1 MPELYSI
8 PTTSSVNSPA
18 GQAVQTQE
26 TVQAQEALQ
35 VSQAKQVEDAA
46 RAREAKAKQAADER
60 GDARFE
66 IKRYTARYRMDAGQL
81 NIQILD
87 SDGRLVRTVPPNE
100 LLRALQGE
108 FKNRR
113 LDWQG

>member
-1 MPELYSI
+1 MTELYAI
-8 PTTSSVNSPA
+8 PTTGSVNSSA
-18 GQAVQTQE
+18 GQAVQSQDNA
-26 TVQAQEALQ
+26 QAQQALEA
-35 VSQAKQVEDAA
+35 SRARQVEDAA
-46 RAREAKAKQAADER
+46 RARQEKSQKSAEENEPR
-60 GDARFE
+60 YE
-66 IKRYTARYRMDAGQL
+66 LKRYTARYRMDAGQL

-108 FKNRR
+108 FKSRR